1 MIATQER
8 NQSTVDG
15 PIKIKIKNKIKQDND
30 TKEDTRVIM
39 SIGMEEKKST
49 KVSKYWRESE
59 TNVLPLDRNRTVRG
73 GKMWN

>member
-15 PIKIKIKNKIKQDND
+15 PIKNKIKQDDD

-49 KVSKYWRESE
+49 KVSKYWTESE

>member
-1 MIATQER
+1 
-8 NQSTVDG
+8 
-15 PIKIKIKNKIKQDND
+15 
-30 TKEDTRVIM
+30 M

-49 KVSKYWRESE
+49 KVSKYWRESK

>member
-1 MIATQER
+1 
-8 NQSTVDG
+8 
-15 PIKIKIKNKIKQDND
+15 
-30 TKEDTRVIM
+30 M

>member
-15 PIKIKIKNKIKQDND
+15 PIKNKIKQDDD